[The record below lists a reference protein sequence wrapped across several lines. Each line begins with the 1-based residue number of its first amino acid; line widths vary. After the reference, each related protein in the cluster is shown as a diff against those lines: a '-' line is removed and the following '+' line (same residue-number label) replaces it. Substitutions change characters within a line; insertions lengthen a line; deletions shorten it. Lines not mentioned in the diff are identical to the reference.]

1 MDSENKFSSDFSVIV
16 LNWNSLAYLKICL
29 DSLKNQSFR
38 NFELICVDNGSSD
51 GSQNWLQSNDL
62 AAIVGAPSQTIFCDE
77 NLGFAEGMNIGMR
90 MASGDFIMPLNV
102 DMILSENFL
111 EKAVELFSKNPKIS
125 MLGAKIFLFDEKPTN
140 KVICTGV
147 WLSKY
152 FSIYTNVA
160 DAEEEREVFG
170 PAGCCP
176 IFRKKAIVDS
186 QLDSKIA
193 GTEFDQ
199 YYDSLYFAYGED
211 VDLFL
216 RMNLLGQRCL
226 YSPELFAWHAHSGTQ
241 EGVRWHTKDKATI
254 KRLAAN
260 VFFTWLKNCPLK
272 LLIKRMPIVV
282 FTPVLMSL
290 SLIFKAPKKCLV
302 PLLAYFSIIKN
313 FKRTLRIRRH
323 IKSKINNIPLNPPSK
338 GD

>member
-1 MDSENKFSSDFSVIV
+1 MIKSTTMDTENKFPYDFSVIV
-16 LNWNSLAYLKICL
+16 LNWNSLPYLKNCL
-29 DSLKNQSFR
+29 ESLKNQSFR

-51 GSQNWLQSNDL
+51 GSKNWLQSNDL

-90 MASGDFIMPLNV
+90 KAVGKFVMPLNV

-125 MLGAKIFLFDEKPTN
+125 MLGAKILLYEGEKLTN

-147 WLSKY
+147 WLSKH

-193 GTEFDQ
+193 GTEKEQF
-199 YYDSLYFAYGED
+199 YDGLYFAYGED
-211 VDLFL
+211 VDLFF
-216 RMNLLGQRCL
+216 RMNLLGHRCL

-290 SLIFKAPKKCLV
+290 SLILKAPKKCLA

-313 FKRTLRIRRH
+313 FKRTLKIRKYLIKRIDS
-323 IKSKINNIPLNPPSK
+323 IIQ
-338 GD
+338 